1 MGIKRGFTLAEV
13 FITLVVIGI
22 IVAITIP
29 SLINKTNEQETV
41 VGVKN
46 AYSILSQAVNMAKTE
61 NGDLDTWFADNDNNK
76 VGFVNKLKPY
86 LSVVKY

>member
-1 MGIKRGFTLAEV
+1 
-13 FITLVVIGI
+13 
-22 IVAITIP
+22 
-29 SLINKTNEQETV
+29 
-41 VGVKN
+41 
-46 AYSILSQAVNMAKTE
+46 MAKTE